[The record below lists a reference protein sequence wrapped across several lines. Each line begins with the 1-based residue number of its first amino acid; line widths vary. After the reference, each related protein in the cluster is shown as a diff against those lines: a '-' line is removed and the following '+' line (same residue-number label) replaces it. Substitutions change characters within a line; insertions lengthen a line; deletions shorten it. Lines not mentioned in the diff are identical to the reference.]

1 MAEQAQE
8 MGVDATPQKKAFVA
22 KRSTH
27 EDRIKKDEEEL
38 KELLKEQTGDT
49 EKEEGTEENQD
60 STEEKEEP
68 KSAEER
74 TFKKR
79 YGDLRRHSQEKEK
92 EYQKKLQD
100 LEGQLAT
107 ATKKEIKLPKSD
119 EDIEAWAKEYP
130 DVAKIVETI
139 AIKKAREQS
148 AEIEDRLKK
157 IDEMNLSA
165 TKERAE
171 VELLKIHPDFE
182 DIRDSDDFQNWAEEQ
197 PQWVQNALY
206 ENEDDAKSAARAID
220 LYKSDRGMGKKDTS
234 KSSKNAAK
242 AVNTKNKTSV
252 PDANNQNSVIKESDV
267 QRMSADEY
275 EKNSDMIMEAIR
287 SGNFLYDVSGSAR

>member
-8 MGVDATPQKKAFVA
+8 MVVDATPKTKAFLA

-38 KELLKEQTGDT
+38 KKLLKEQTGDT
-49 EKEEGTEENQD
+49 EKEEGTEENQN

-100 LEGQLAT
+100 LESQLAT
-107 ATKKEIKLPKSD
+107 ATKKEMKLPKSD

-148 AEIEDRLKK
+148 VEIEDRLKK

-182 DIRDSDDFQNWAEEQ
+182 DIRDSDDFHDWAEEQ

-242 AVNTKNKTSV
+242 AVSTKNKTSV

-287 SGNFLYDVSGSAR
+287 SGNFVYDVSGSAR

>member
-8 MGVDATPQKKAFVA
+8 MVVDATPKKTAFMN

-27 EDRIKKDEEEL
+27 ADRIKKDEEDL
-38 KELLKEQTGDT
+38 KRLLKEQTGDK
-49 EKEEGTEENQD
+49 EKGTEEKDQD

-68 KSAEER
+68 KNAEER

-100 LEGQLAT
+100 LESQLAT
-107 ATKKEIKLPKSD
+107 ATKKEMKLPKSD

-148 AEIEDRLKK
+148 AELEDRIKR
-157 IDEMNLSA
+157 IDEMNESA

-171 VELLKIHPDFE
+171 VELLKLHPDFE
-182 DIRDSDDFQNWAEEQ
+182 EIRDSDDFHEWAEEQ
-197 PQWVQNALY
+197 PKWVQVALY
-206 ENEDDAKSAARAID
+206 ENDDDARSAARAID
-220 LYKSDRGMGKKDTS
+220 LYKADKNITKKS
-234 KSSKNAAK
+234 KGDNTKEAAR
-242 AVNTKNKTSV
+242 AVNTKSKVST
-252 PDANNQNSVIKESDV
+252 PTETNNTMIKESDV
-267 QRMSADEY
+267 QNMSAEDY
-275 EKNSDMIMEAIR
+275 EKNSDVIMEAIR
-287 SGNFLYDVSGSAR
+287 SGNFLYDISGSAR

>member
-8 MGVDATPQKKAFVA
+8 MVVDATPEKKAFVA

-38 KELLKEQTGDT
+38 KELLKEQAGDT

-100 LEGQLAT
+100 LESQLAT
-107 ATKKEIKLPKSD
+107 ATKKEMKLPKSD

-182 DIRDSDDFQNWAEEQ
+182 DIRDSDDFHNWAEEQ

-220 LYKSDRGMGKKDTS
+220 LYKSDRGMGKKDTG

-242 AVNTKNKTSV
+242 AVSTKNKTSV
-252 PDANNQNSVIKESDV
+252 PDATNQNSVMKESDV

>member
-8 MGVDATPQKKAFVA
+8 MVTDATPEKKAFMA

-38 KELLKEQTGDT
+38 QQLLKEQTGD
-49 EKEEGTEENQD
+49 EEQEENKD
-60 STEEKEEP
+60 SIEEKEEP
-68 KSAEER
+68 KNAEER

-100 LEGQLAT
+100 LESQLAT
-107 ATKKEIKLPKSD
+107 ATKKEMKLPKSD

-148 AEIEDRLKK
+148 AELEDRIKR
-157 IDEMNLSA
+157 IDEMNESA

-171 VELLKIHPDFE
+171 VELLKLHPDFE
-182 DIRDSDDFQNWAEEQ
+182 EIRDSDDFHEWAEEQ
-197 PQWVQNALY
+197 PKWVQVALY
-206 ENEDDAKSAARAID
+206 ENDDDARSAARAID
-220 LYKSDRGMGKKDTS
+220 LYKADKNITKKS
-234 KSSKNAAK
+234 KGDNTKEAAR
-242 AVNTKNKTSV
+242 AVNTKSKVST
-252 PDANNQNSVIKESDV
+252 PTETNNTMIKESDV
-267 QRMSADEY
+267 QNMSAEDY
-275 EKNSDMIMEAIR
+275 EKNSDVIMEAIR
-287 SGNFLYDVSGSAR
+287 SGNFLYDISGSAR

>member
-8 MGVDATPQKKAFVA
+8 MVVDATPKTKAFLA

-100 LEGQLAT
+100 LESQLAT
-107 ATKKEIKLPKSD
+107 ATKKEMKLPKSD

-148 AEIEDRLKK
+148 VEIEDRLKK

-182 DIRDSDDFQNWAEEQ
+182 DIRDSDDFHNWAEEQ

-242 AVNTKNKTSV
+242 AVSTKNKTSV
-252 PDANNQNSVIKESDV
+252 PDATNKNSVMKESDV

-287 SGNFLYDVSGSAR
+287 SGNFVYDVSGSAR